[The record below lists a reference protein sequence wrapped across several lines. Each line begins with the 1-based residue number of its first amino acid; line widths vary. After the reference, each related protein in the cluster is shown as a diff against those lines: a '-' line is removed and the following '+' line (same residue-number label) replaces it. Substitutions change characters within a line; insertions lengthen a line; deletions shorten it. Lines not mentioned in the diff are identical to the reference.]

1 VTNGQITR
9 RRALQ
14 AGIGT
19 GVVIVLAGCQ
29 RNSSSEGEPTTD
41 DEPANEDGGGE
52 QAVPMAPQANFAT
65 DYNHESGGSSWSN
78 SQSASESDGSL
89 TITHTGGDSIRA
101 SNLTIEGAVGGSVVW
116 ADADGYGPD
125 SGITAGDSVDYPVAT
140 DDTVRVIWSSAST
153 DRTDQLKKWT
163 GPDA

>member
-1 VTNGQITR
+1 VTDNQLTR

-19 GVVIVLAGCQ
+19 ALVTVLAGCQ
-29 RNSSSEGEPTTD
+29 DTSSSTDEPTTEND
-41 DEPANEDGGGE
+41 DGDPVAST
-52 QAVPMAPQANFAT
+52 APQANFAT
-65 DYNHESGGSSWSN
+65 DYNHGSGDTSWSN

-101 SNLTIEGAVGGSVVW
+101 SNLTIEGGVGASVVW

-125 SGITAGDSVDYPVAT
+125 SEITAGDSVDYPVAT

-153 DRTDQLKKWT
+153 DRTAELKKWT
-163 GPDA
+163 GLDA